1 MKNKYVK
8 SMMGLMLSVSLI
20 AGGTIGVY
28 AEGTTEAATEST
40 TEAGTTETATE
51 STTEAGSEKNTDTKE
66 ETAEE
71 DAVYG
76 EVKSVDEDTITFTVG
91 TKNEMGMDKTDGEV
105 PQGEKP
111 EEKESDSEK
120 ADKPDGE
127 APQGE
132 KQDEKEPGSESF
144 LTLTSEEREVTVSA
158 DTEIVKGTMF
168 NDVKPE
174 GEKPEGE
181 KTDGE
186 KSDDAKP
193 EDEKPVEEDQKD
205 AETLTIDDIKVG
217 DIIKVTYDKD
227 NNVTKI
233 EVMSTSE
240 EKPGEAVEKAAE
252 QEEGTEEATTEE
264 TTTEEATES

>member
-28 AEGTTEAATEST
+28 AEGTTE
-40 TEAGTTETATE
+40 TATE
-51 STTEAGSEKNTDTKE
+51 STTEAGSEKNTDAKE

-91 TKNEMGMDKTDGEV
+91 TKNEMGMDKTDGEA

-111 EEKESDSEK
+111 EEKE
-120 ADKPDGE
+120 
-127 APQGE
+127 
-132 KQDEKEPGSESF
+132 PGSDSF

-158 DTEIVKGTMF
+158 DTEIVKGMMF
-168 NDVKPE
+168 DDAKPE
-174 GEKPEGE
+174 GEKPDGE

-252 QEEGTEEATTEE
+252 QEEGTEEETTEE

>member
-28 AEGTTEAATEST
+28 AEGTTE
-40 TEAGTTETATE
+40 TATE
-51 STTEAGSEKNTDTKE
+51 STTEAGSEKNTDAKE

-158 DTEIVKGTMF
+158 DTEIVKGMMF
-168 NDVKPE
+168 DDAKPD

-181 KTDGE
+181 KPDDTKPNGE
-186 KSDDAKP
+186 KP
-193 EDEKPVEEDQKD
+193 MEEDQKD
-205 AETLTIDDIKVG
+205 AETLTINDIKVG